1 MFRSKNKR
9 NNAVGHQNQA
19 QATGSGR
26 LVNFICLVLVLLAG
40 MGAATQY
47 FAHQFQYHSQLGY
60 GIGKFYMPWSILIW
74 YGKWHGRYE
83 QQFMTAFSIM
93 LMVVAVGMIGLL
105 VWNIVRK

>member
-40 MGAATQY
+40 MGQPHNILPISSNTIPSWDTASA
-47 FAHQFQYHSQLGY
+47 S
-60 GIGKFYMPWSILIW
+60 SICR
-74 YGKWHGRYE
+74 G
-83 QQFMTAFSIM
+83 AF
-93 LMVVAVGMIGLL
+93 
-105 VWNIVRK
+105 

>member
-40 MGAATQY
+40 MGGSHTIFCPSVPIPFPVGIRHRQVLYAVE
-47 FAHQFQYHSQLGY
+47 HSD
-60 GIGKFYMPWSILIW
+60 
-74 YGKWHGRYE
+74 
-83 QQFMTAFSIM
+83 
-93 LMVVAVGMIGLL
+93 L
-105 VWNIVRK
+105 VR